1 MRRLSLLLVLTLC
14 LLSAQHPALAQDGEM
29 PVAPAGW
36 GPPGQI
42 SAFGWPYLRYFSLS
56 EDARTLVALDPYGG
70 SDENSR
76 PIVVSSFSEGSWQ
89 TPVVV
94 AQNGTY
100 SDAPMQWLPQRTHPV
115 ISADGGLIVYVGYT
129 GVTYDVY
136 TVERLPAGGWGAP
149 TLRSTGLG
157 NTHNAIS
164 LSRDG
169 NSLALASYSLF
180 GVDHVYVMSRT
191 GEGWSAP
198 VRVSN
203 EGGAQEG
210 GGLPA
215 LSGDGRKLVYIQNAR
230 VFFSERSRGGWS
242 TPQQVTDNNWW
253 DGESVDFVQMS
264 ADGRSIIYWLLRTE
278 GSVMTG
284 QDLYVMRRVGGIWAT
299 PQKVT
304 PTPVLPITDVN
315 RESFA
320 ADAQGTRL
328 VYSRP
333 ITVSDPTLGPVVV
346 ASHLDVSEWRE
357 GAWQTERLVEGQGE
371 YRMWPRL
378 TPDGRTL
385 TFAGGSLV
393 WQMMTDIPPTALPL
407 PASTVVQIPIGGGL
421 LFSEIDQTSY
431 LLGPGTFTDTVRLTH
446 TQVDAPAPPAGQI
459 GIGRAFSVTA
469 VYSDSGQMAQ
479 PTLPFTL
486 TMGYDAIGPTAAI
499 AGTLCLWWM
508 DAQGWT
514 RLDSMDDPLAQEV
527 TTLLDHFSLFALFGE
542 THQTFLPRLMRE

>member
-1 MRRLSLLLVLTLC
+1 MRFISFLLVLSLC
-14 LLSAQHPALAQDGEM
+14 LTPAYFPVAAQDGVV
-29 PVAPAGW
+29 PAVAAGW
-36 GPPGQI
+36 SPPGQI
-42 SAFGWPYLRYFSLS
+42 SVVGWPYLRYFSLS

-76 PIVVSSFSEGSWQ
+76 PIVVTTFAEGVWQ
-89 TPVVV
+89 TPVII

-100 SDAPMQWLPQRTHPV
+100 SDASMQWLPQRTHPV
-115 ISADGGLIVYVGYT
+115 ISADGRVIAYVGYT

-164 LSRDG
+164 LSQDG

-210 GGLPA
+210 GGLPS
-215 LSGDGRKLVYIQNAR
+215 LSGDGRKLAYIQNAR
-230 VFFSERSRGGWS
+230 AFFAERNGSGWS
-242 TPQQVTDNNWW
+242 RPQQVTDNNWW
-253 DGESVDFVQMS
+253 DGDSVRFVQMA
-264 ADGRSIIYWLLRTE
+264 ADGRSIIYWLLRNE
-278 GSVMTG
+278 GTIMTS
-284 QDLYVMRRVGGIWAT
+284 QDLYVMRRAGGVWGT

-315 RESFA
+315 LDSFA
-320 ADAQGTRL
+320 SDAQGTRL

-333 ITVSDPTLGPVVV
+333 ITVSDPSLGPVVV

-378 TPDGRTL
+378 TPDGKTL
-385 TFAGGSLV
+385 TFAGGSHT
-393 WQMMTDIPPTALPL
+393 WQMKSDIPPTSIPL
-407 PASTVVQIPIGGGL
+407 PTSTSALIPIGGGL
-421 LFSEIDQTSY
+421 LFSEIDQAGY

-446 TQVDAPAPPAGQI
+446 SQVDAPTPPAGQI
-459 GIGRAFSVTA
+459 GIGRAFTVSA
-469 VYSDSGQMAQ
+469 VYSDSEQLAQ

-486 TMGYDAIGPTAAI
+486 TIGYDGLGPTSAI
-499 AGTLCLWWM
+499 SGTLCLWWM
-508 DAQGWT
+508 AVQGWT
-514 RLDSMDDPLAQEV
+514 RLDSMDDPLAKQV
-527 TTLLDHFSLFALFGE
+527 TTRLDHLSLFALFGE
-542 THQTFLPRLMRE
+542 THQLFLPMLARE